1 MPNLYAEDD
10 TYLADRNAF
19 ANTSTLYQA
28 NISLIRNA
36 DHVRFVISNADT
48 GEIYSTVDRGA
59 STGAYYSSSSGAWGA
74 VSSNHGLNWYVTDA
88 EGKKLPEGTRVNV
101 TACAVPEYYWDRENE
116 RVKGELADGAYWTTT
131 FTIDNTPP
139 EAASIAVTTDVI
151 TGDRSLEVKVKD
163 NRYTAAVM
171 VLSLE
176 GQALVRSAVNQTSL
190 GVESTVHL
198 DLSEVYTNHFLVA
211 VYDYASNVTVY
222 EVNVGGSVETPE
234 ADAILT
240 AALSD
245 RDGLWFVDMDA
256 DDLSAMTT
264 RNAAAVDFD
273 LLSGQRGGRRLICGQ

>member
-1 MPNLYAEDD
+1 
-10 TYLADRNAF
+10 
-19 ANTSTLYQA
+19 
-28 NISLIRNA
+28 
-36 DHVRFVISNADT
+36 
-48 GEIYSTVDRGA
+48 
-59 STGAYYSSSSGAWGA
+59 
-74 VSSNHGLNWYVTDA
+74 
-88 EGKKLPEGTRVNV
+88 
-101 TACAVPEYYWDRENE
+101 
-116 RVKGELADGAYWTTT
+116 
-131 FTIDNTPP
+131 
-139 EAASIAVTTDVI
+139 
-151 TGDRSLEVKVKD
+151 
-163 NRYTAAVM
+163 M

-198 DLSEVYTNHFLVA
+198 DLSEVYTDYFLVA

-264 RNAAAVDFD
+264 RNAAAVDFH
-273 LLSGQRGGRRLICGQ
+273 LLSVARGADGVYMRPVTKTTGGTSRLLLIHSRRNELCDDQDRQL

>member
-1 MPNLYAEDD
+1 M
-10 TYLADRNAF
+10 
-19 ANTSTLYQA
+19 
-28 NISLIRNA
+28 
-36 DHVRFVISNADT
+36 
-48 GEIYSTVDRGA
+48 
-59 STGAYYSSSSGAWGA
+59 
-74 VSSNHGLNWYVTDA
+74 
-88 EGKKLPEGTRVNV
+88 

-176 GQALVRSAVNQTSL
+176 GQALVRSAVNQTSP

-198 DLSEVYTNHFLVA
+198 VLSEVYTNHFLVA

-273 LLSGQRGGRRLICGQ
+273 LLSVARGADGVLYAASNEDDGEGHLVSSLYTVDETSYAMTKIGSSEGGYCDMSWAPSVNGGTMLAAYGPYILVVDTNTGNHMGAWTVSSYTGNAYVVGMACGNPGP